1 MYILEVTCNDVSL
14 NRILYIV
21 KNVLNVIDI
30 ITPIVLIIMLS
41 IHFTR
46 ATLNPDDKKKNKR
59 FINSIIALVV
69 IFMLPVLVNV
79 TMHLVGEKTVISSCW
94 INATKPENPLEAE
107 DEDELIR
114 NYEEPDSEEKETKEV
129 NPEKYPQKPPGNE

>member
-21 KNVLNVIDI
+21 KNVLNVVDI

-94 INATKPENPLEAE
+94 INATKPENPLAA
-107 DEDELIR
+107 DSEDELKK
-114 NYEEPDSEEKETKEV
+114 NYEEADSEEKKTKEV
-129 NPEKYPQKPPGNE
+129 DPEKYPEKPPGNE